1 MFVKTMIIAKGEE
14 VIRTLTFQ
22 KGLNLIIDQT
32 PEDDIK
38 TTGNNIGKTTVLKLI
53 DFCLGAKPHII
64 YSDTENKKDDE
75 VASIIYKKYKEIFS
89 DN

>member
-1 MFVKTMIIAKGEE
+1 MFIKTMTITKGKE

-38 TTGNNIGKTTVLKLI
+38 TTGATLDECAKALFKAGADDVYCVTGLISKGK
-53 DFCLGAKPHII
+53 
-64 YSDTENKKDDE
+64 NKKR
-75 VASIIYKKYKEIFS
+75 
-89 DN
+89 